1 MWQGWGSKRGP
12 GAHLCKD
19 VCKEQG
25 LLLLLG
31 AAGVAGGSRPHL
43 CTRGTGILFFFFP
56 AVWWGNWSDPCVF
69 LPAGVKKRTKVIK
82 NNVNPVWNEVSVSL
96 SLSPSLWGTVGARR
110 VLWVQAQQG
119 ALSTRGLRGS
129 SDAWGLSPHGGFGVS
144 PHQEQLR
151 IRNSGHWQWRS
162 GTEPAPHGPLLQPLP
177 LSSRPYQG

>member
-1 MWQGWGSKRGP
+1 MQRCVQGAGPAPAPGSCGCCWRLSTPPVHEG
-12 GAHLCKD
+12 D
-19 VCKEQG
+19 WNFV
-25 LLLLLG
+25 
-31 AAGVAGGSRPHL
+31 
-43 CTRGTGILFFFFP
+43 FFFP